1 MAPPQVFKRLD
12 EEERRILRTATE
24 RFLMDAGSSASE
36 HGRGRA
42 GLRPKAPE
50 ELRKAWLELFQR
62 RRREQPDDTLLLT
75 DETAKTRIFTRWM
88 DEWLEENLQADQR
101 THPRARQTSLFGAY
115 LKRVCG
121 GKYFVMALL
130 ETGLNWSP
138 PSDPVGATE
147 HVAQQFCAWLKAL
160 LAARMRQA
168 WCYRAQEAHYRW

>member
-1 MAPPQVFKRLD
+1 MDEDEEETDEQRRRSEMDKNEEDWGMLVQLALSTHLTCCSIGIANAPLTCLQAMDPPHMFKCLG
-12 EEERRILRTATE
+12 EEERRILRIATE
-24 RFLMDAGSSASE
+24 QFFME

-75 DETAKTRIFTRWM
+75 DETAKARIFTRWM

-115 LKRVCG
+115 LKRVYG

-130 ETGLNWSP
+130 ET
-138 PSDPVGATE
+138 A
-147 HVAQQFCAWLKAL
+147 
-160 LAARMRQA
+160 
-168 WCYRAQEAHYRW
+168 